1 VEPESYLLLTERH
14 FFAALVVCR
23 RSTTSRAPVLSALLA
38 ASMGMVFVALTGA
51 VAAAAA
57 CSFSANTDASGNT
70 QCVVYT

>member
-1 VEPESYLLLTERH
+1 
-14 FFAALVVCR
+14 
-23 RSTTSRAPVLSALLA
+23 
-38 ASMGMVFVALTGA
+38 MGMVFVALTGA